1 MNRHV
6 YRQMAAITLFVV
18 LAVIV
23 FGLTLSCWLAPSTY
37 AQAPGYTRYVVLD
50 SGISVISGGGQNY
63 YVSGGYVDLPSGAE
77 WITPLLMR
85 GVIQPLYINWQLNG
99 PLRALPQATIT
110 VSNNSIITPTGM
122 YQPLTASAA
131 AGTSS
136 IAAAAAGT
144 IVIFENLSTNTIT
157 LTDTG
162 TLLLA
167 GNAVL
172 GQYDTLALISDGTNW
187 IQVSKSDN

>member
-6 YRQMAAITLFVV
+6 YWQMAAITLFVV

-77 WITPLLMR
+77 WVTPLLTR
-85 GVIQPLYINWQLNG
+85 GVIQPLYATFQVNG
-99 PLRALPQATIT
+99 LRAVAQAAIEISDDS
-110 VSNNSIITPTGM
+110 VITPTGV

-131 AGTSS
+131 CGTAS
-136 IAAAAAGT
+136 IAAMAAGT
-144 IVIFENLSTNTIT
+144 VVAFQNVSTNTIT

-162 TLLLA
+162 TLLLS
-167 GNAVL
+167 GNAAL
-172 GQYDTLALISDGTNW
+172 GQYDTLVLLSDGTNW
-187 IQVSKSDN
+187 IQLAKADN

>member
-1 MNRHV
+1 MKQM
-6 YRQMAAITLFVV
+6 YWQMAAVTLFVV

-50 SGISVISGGGQNY
+50 SGISVISGNGTNY
-63 YVSGGYVDLPSGAE
+63 YVSNGYIDLPTGAE
-77 WITPLLMR
+77 WITPLMAR
-85 GVIQPLYINWQLNG
+85 GIIQPLYTSWQLNG
-99 PLRALPQATIT
+99 SLRALPMTPIA
-110 VSNNSIITPTGM
+110 VSNNSIITTTGV
-122 YQPLTASAA
+122 YQPLTATAA
-131 AGTSS
+131 CGTSS

-144 IVIFENLSTNTIT
+144 MVVFENLSNNTIT

-162 TLLLA
+162 TLLLS
-167 GNAVL
+167 GNAAL
-172 GQYDTLALISDGTNW
+172 GQYDTLSLISDGTNW